1 MVSKKIGRAA
11 PQAAPHKPLTLHH
24 RQAPEFVM
32 LTKLVG
38 DRVRLWRES
47 HAWTLAQAAERIEVQ
62 APFMSRLERG
72 MGNPT
77 LAVLISIAKAME
89 MTVPE
94 LLTPE

>member
-1 MVSKKIGRAA
+1 MSNKIGRDA
-11 PQAAPHKPLTLHH
+11 PGSAVHRPLTLHH
-24 RQAPEFVM
+24 RQAPEFVALM
-32 LTKLVG
+32 KLVG
-38 DRVRLWRES
+38 ERVRAWRES
-47 HAWTLAQAAERIEVQ
+47 HAWTLAQAAEHVGVQ
-62 APFMSRLERG
+62 APFLSGLERG